1 MKTEMIKMLWGMYKI
16 KKAQLDSYLSHV
28 ICVFPVIE
36 MYKVRNLWCRKTDFE
51 MTYQSFLK
59 INKASVNTA

>member
-1 MKTEMIKMLWGMYKI
+1 MYKI
-16 KKAQLDSYLSHV
+16 KKAQLDSHLSHV

-59 INKASVNTA
+59 INKTSVNTA